1 MSKKLTIDEV
11 NKLSAI
17 EFQQVFE
24 NVIESWPEAA
34 KNVSQSLPITNLQ
47 DLLDKFVNY
56 LTALNDDAKTA
67 ILCLHPDL
75 AGRLS
80 DENRLTAESANE
92 QASAGLDKLS
102 TLQKHQLLARNA
114 EYLKK
119 FGFPFVICVR
129 ENNKIEHILDGFEQR
144 INNETNIELNAAINE
159 VKKICTI
166 RIQDIVG

>member
-1 MSKKLTIDEV
+1 MSRKLTIKEV

-17 EFQQVFE
+17 EFQQVFQ

-34 KNVSQSLPITNLQ
+34 KTVSQSLPIDNLE
-47 DLLDKFVNY
+47 DLLDKFIRY

-80 DENRLTAESANE
+80 DENRLTAESASE
-92 QASAGLDKLS
+92 QASAGLNKLS
-102 TLQKHQLLARNA
+102 TAQKNTLLARNE

-129 ENNKIEHILDGFEQR
+129 ENNKIDRILEGFEQR
-144 INNETNIELNAAINE
+144 INNEKHIELHVAINE

-166 RIQDIVG
+166 RIQDIIE